1 MSPKGFDPSVLAAWL
16 WWRPSLKA
24 FGAHLRLP
32 SPREVIILC
41 CVLVT
46 LHTVATVARRHIAT
60 RPPRRWNLPVRTA
73 SAIPYGVPPPGFQAV
88 APDGRPYTQ
97 DSLPSDGPALVAF
110 LTYRCG
116 ACDPAVTALEEV
128 AATHPDVGIVWV
140 LSDDGPLEPVE
151 SEDWL
156 ARKNLQDQCV
166 LDPTGEW
173 ALSWIGQRP
182 AFPYVA
188 LLDRGRFI
196 WAVTGIAEEDTY
208 EQLLSA
214 WDRAKAATPPDEGRL
229 RKLRVRRDQQDE
241 EAPLVDVAS
250 EGLWVLTYGPA
261 DADGCVQRR
270 GHLALCRAPD
280 GSALSQAHILTG
292 KAPREME
299 RAERGLDQGLLL
311 THAPRALGGAP
322 SPWVPYTE
330 IWLDGGVVYAEG
342 LGDSHRDVVMRLL
355 SMVWGE

>member
-116 ACDPAVTALEEV
+116 ACDRRHGPGGV
-128 AATHPDVGIVWV
+128 APPTPTSA
-140 LSDDGPLEPVE
+140 SCGPLRRTGPSNPSRSETGSPQESPRPV
-151 SEDWL
+151 
-156 ARKNLQDQCV
+156 R
-166 LDPTGEW
+166 LDPTGVG
-173 ALSWIGQRP
+173 LSWIGQRP
-182 AFPYVA
+182 AFPYSRSSTRP
-188 LLDRGRFI
+188 LHLGL
-196 WAVTGIAEEDTY
+196 TGSPRRPVRAT
-208 EQLLSA
+208 LSPGTA
-214 WDRAKAATPPDEGRL
+214 PRPQTPPT
-229 RKLRVRRDQQDE
+229 RV
-241 EAPLVDVAS
+241 
-250 EGLWVLTYGPA
+250 GP
-261 DADGCVQRR
+261 Q
-270 GHLALCRAPD
+270 
-280 GSALSQAHILTG
+280 
-292 KAPREME
+292 APRP
-299 RAERGLDQGLLL
+299 A
-311 THAPRALGGAP
+311 
-322 SPWVPYTE
+322 
-330 IWLDGGVVYAEG
+330 
-342 LGDSHRDVVMRLL
+342 
-355 SMVWGE
+355 